1 MSDPIDNFGDK
12 RQSGNT
18 CSTGWKKGISGNPGG
33 RTSIANDLKRVGAAN
48 LSLPGT
54 TEEARHRWWAMLMPI
69 AFAGPNNNPAGD
81 PNWRYAAQE
90 VGNRLLGKVKE
101 HVEVSGGIGPAEA
114 ALLAALHMTPED
126 RRRRIDEIDAE
137 DQAALEAG
145 PPVTDDDD

>member
-1 MSDPIDNFGDK
+1 MSDPIDNLGDK
-12 RQSGNT
+12 RQRG
-18 CSTGWKKGISGNPGG
+18 GHPAWKKGQSGNPGG
-33 RTSIANDLKRVGAAN
+33 RCSIANDLKRVGAAN
-48 LSLPGT
+48 PNLPGT
-54 TEEARHRWWAMLMPI
+54 TEEARQRWWAMLMPI
-69 AFAGPNNNPAGD
+69 AFAGPSADND

-90 VGNRLLGKVKE
+90 VGNRLFGKPKE
-101 HVEVSGGIGPAEA
+101 HVEVTGGIGPAEA